1 VNGQKYN
8 LKEKLKPGQH
18 LYITASDST
27 VANFQPSIDAKKKW
41 GAEAENG
48 IIELYGKTS
57 IEVK

>member
-8 LKEKLKPGQH
+8 LKEKLKPGQY

-27 VANFQPSIDAKKKW
+27 VVNHQPGIDAKKKW
-41 GAEAENG
+41 GSEADNG
-48 IIELYGKTS
+48 TIELYGKTS